1 MRDPSLSALSSLV
14 WPHQI
19 VSIGKYRKL
28 SQSPSFEA
36 TIASRKPRNPDK
48 EVEVMSPQQ
57 EVLHK
62 LGIGN
67 DKLRSISGMKN
78 ELQRQ
83 QPQESSLSPPPP
95 PLHVRV
101 RSVHA
106 AQTFDV
112 VKILAKVFTADRPVR
127 HHFGKTSLI
136 AQLKPLKPGD
146 SFRFVAVYRFGSVV
160 FFNMTARDAGQLL
173 ESMKKY
179 GTKPIAAG
187 FERREKFQ
195 VIIQPQVT
203 EEKEEEEEEV
213 VTGDYC
219 VVESLDMNSVSVIAN
234 SE

>member
-1 MRDPSLSALSSLV
+1 
-14 WPHQI
+14 
-19 VSIGKYRKL
+19 
-28 SQSPSFEA
+28 
-36 TIASRKPRNPDK
+36 
-48 EVEVMSPQQ
+48 
-57 EVLHK
+57 
-62 LGIGN
+62 LGIWN
-67 DKLRSISGMKN
+67 DKLRSNTSIKS
-78 ELQRQ
+78 ESQRQ
-83 QPQESSLSPPPP
+83 PPRESLPPPP

-136 AQLKPLKPGD
+136 AQLKPLAPGD
-146 SFRFVAVYRFGSVV
+146 PFRFVAVYRFGSVV

-179 GTKPIAAG
+179 GTKSIAAG
-187 FERREKFQ
+187 FERREKFE
-195 VIIQPQVT
+195 VVIQPQLI
-203 EEKEEEEEEV
+203 EEEEV